1 MPLKEL
7 LLNSSSFTELL
18 KQHSINPADF
28 TIKDEGFIVSDKLL
42 SKEDVFK
49 EMILIEGHNESGRI
63 NLIGTIYCNFVKN
76 IAVFELESAERV
88 KEDTA
93 NA

>member
-18 KQHSINPADF
+18 KQHAINPTDF
-28 TIKDEGFIVSDKLL
+28 TIKDEGFISDKML

-49 EMILIEGHNESGRI
+49 EMILIEGRNESGRI
-63 NLIGTIYCNFVKN
+63 NLIGNIYCNFVKN